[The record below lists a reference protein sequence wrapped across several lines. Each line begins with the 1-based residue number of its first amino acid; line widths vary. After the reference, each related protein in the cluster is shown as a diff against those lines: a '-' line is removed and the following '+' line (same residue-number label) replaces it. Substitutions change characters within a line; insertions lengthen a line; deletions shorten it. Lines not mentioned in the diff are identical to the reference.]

1 MVFISSTHGGISSS
15 LSQGGGGAGF
25 IVSRWCVCLVGR
37 AHVLIISSRRS
48 LYRVLGFGLR
58 GRNCR
63 ISATGST
70 RRTLGVSV
78 DDCRLVLLSMVVKRV
93 SNFGVT
99 GVLGGSGGATG
110 IPVVFV
116 ATGSARGSA
125 IANFGL
131 KTSSCVSGPFSL
143 HRIVTH
149 IGTMLQHAT
158 ATRARETP
166 RQLICRSLIVSVA
179 GGGID
184 VSNRRIRL
192 AGGRFRVLLLLM
204 RGGKHMFS
212 HRSVLAH
219 V

>member
-1 MVFISSTHGGISSS
+1 MS
-15 LSQGGGGAGF
+15 LSCVGGGT
-25 IVSRWCVCLVGR
+25 VGSCQ
-37 AHVLIISSRRS
+37 VLMISSRRS

-70 RRTLGVSV
+70 RRTLEVSV
-78 DDCRLVLLSMVVKRV
+78 NDCDLLLLSIVVKRV

-99 GVLGGSGGATG
+99 DVLGGSGGATQV
-110 IPVVFV
+110 PVVFV

-143 HRIVTH
+143 HRITTH
-149 IGTMLQHAT
+149 IGTMLEHAQRK
-158 ATRARETP
+158 RARRTP
-166 RQLICRSLIVSVA
+166 RRVICGALMLSVV
-179 GGGID
+179 GGGIY
-184 VSNRRIRL
+184 VSNRRTPL
-192 AGGRFRVLLLLM
+192 AGGRFRVLLLLL

-212 HRSVLAH
+212 HRSVLGH